1 MINFKLNTLSWGV
14 IIALSLSACGGS
26 SSSSS
31 SSPAQDDPENPSEQS
46 SAVISGQVID
56 GYLNK
61 ARVCADVN
69 ENFKCDE
76 NEPWG
81 LTDATG
87 SDSFAVL
94 DNSNVLKGSRYECL
108 IDSSCGDKIPALRV
122 IVETTNETT
131 NITLGTEKPLNEMF
145 ILTSRAF
152 LNSGKC
158 EDGAGSCYKAPD
170 VPVNPF
176 TTLGDASAG
185 NLDATKET
193 FNTSTD
199 DVAKS
204 LGVAAFETLA

>member
-87 SDSFAVL
+87 SYSFDVFEGIF
-94 DNSNVLKGSRYECL
+94 KFRKMRGWCR
-108 IDSSCGDKIPALRV
+108 
-122 IVETTNETT
+122 
-131 NITLGTEKPLNEMF
+131 
-145 ILTSRAF
+145 F
-152 LNSGKC
+152 L
-158 EDGAGSCYKAPD
+158 
-170 VPVNPF
+170 
-176 TTLGDASAG
+176 L
-185 NLDATKET
+185 
-193 FNTSTD
+193 
-199 DVAKS
+199 
-204 LGVAAFETLA
+204 